1 MRKTIFTLGLMLAA
15 ALSLTN
21 CTKNEEANFTPE
33 VQVPFEFYANM
44 DDTRT
49 TNKGIKTEWVAGDA
63 INVFHAEATTDTYVS
78 DGSFTTEDE
87 SGLFKGALTAELTA
101 ATYDWY
107 AFYPYSSYIKTPANT
122 SAGYM
127 PVGCKSNQTQTQSGN
142 DNMSHIAGG
151 DYPLYG
157 VAKSVAASEKPQITM
172 KHLTSLLAF
181 DVYDQTGEGFVVESI
196 AFTAPEDIVGTYYIN
211 FAAEPVVYTGS
222 GDNYV
227 SSTATLT
234 VEDGEEVT
242 GDGAMFYMGIKPFTA
257 KINSTLTVKITT
269 DKGTFEKSI
278 TLTKDTTFAA
288 GKFKTLTVNVDE
300 LEGNDPSGLTSTI
313 SFATTDQRES
323 QTTTAQVWTNGEIT
337 FTNEKA
343 KATSNVVGN
352 SNPVRIYKNSNII
365 IASSV
370 GKITKI
376 EFNSEKDYSDSPYL
390 TQLKTSLSSLNPTVD
405 GQKVTVV
412 LSEPTDEI
420 TIAMSAGQA
429 RLYSLTVTY
438 TPADAS
444 APIIGLEKTSLNVD
458 AAATSEEVAVTIKN
472 INESDV
478 NITCDVD
485 WVKAALA
492 NGVLTLNIDENT
504 TTEVRNAS
512 ITLSANGATAT
523 VTVEQKGKPVAAQL
537 ITVAEFLAKEESED
551 VEYILSGTITSVAN
565 TTYGNFDLTDDT
577 GTVYIYG
584 LVSPDGATNKYW
596 ATSGAKI
603 GDDIVVKTIRT
614 SFNNTPQGK
623 NAKFVELVS
632 PGTRAFYTVDPMAV
646 DFASAGGSRNVNVT
660 TYNTNATVSA
670 TSDNDVF
677 TVSVSGKVVTISAV
691 ANEPEEEIEGVVTIN
706 VGNLAPTEVKVTLAA
721 KPAAGAVEGGSDDFH
736 TISST
741 NISYTSGKTTAG
753 WAYTNCA
760 IFKGGTSDS
769 SPAFNM
775 IGDASN
781 RALCMNGKTSAA
793 GTITS
798 PTLTTG
804 CGTLKFN
811 YGLPFSD
818 TKIKF
823 SVEIM
828 QNGAVV
834 KNFTVQNLSATML
847 TKYSFEETVNVTGD
861 FQIVFKN
868 LFPSS
873 STSNKD
879 RTAIWDVE
887 WTGYNN

>member
-15 ALSLTN
+15 ALSLTS
-21 CTKNEEANFTPE
+21 CSKNEEVNFTPE
-33 VQVPFEFYANM
+33 VKIPFEFYANM

-49 TNKGIKTEWVAGDA
+49 VNDGMVGTDWVAGDE
-63 INVFHAEATTDTYVS
+63 INVFHAEATTVTYVS
-78 DGSFTTEDE
+78 DGSFTTEDAT
-87 SGLFKGALTAELTA
+87 GLFTGTLAGELTA
-101 ATYDWY
+101 AAYDWY
-107 AFYPYSSYIKTPANT
+107 VFYPYSSYITTPANT

-196 AFTAPEDIVGTYYIN
+196 AFTAPEDIVGTYFIN
-211 FAAEPVVYTGS
+211 FAAEPVEYTGS

-242 GDGAMFYMGIKPFTA
+242 ADGAMFYMGIKPFTA
-257 KINSTLTVKITT
+257 ETNSTLTVKITT

-300 LEGNDPSGLTSTI
+300 LEGNEPSEPTGLTSTI

-323 QTTTAQVWTNGEIT
+323 ITNTAQVWTNGEIT
-337 FTNEKA
+337 FTNNKA
-343 KATSNVVGN
+343 KSTTNVGN
-352 SNPVRIYKNSNII
+352 YHNPVRLYKSSEIVI
-365 IASSV
+365 SSSV

-376 EFNSEKDYSDSPYL
+376 EFNSVTGEKFEF
-390 TQLKTSLSSLNPTVD
+390 LKESLSAFNPTVD
-405 GQKVTVV
+405 GQKITIV

-429 RLYSLTVTY
+429 QLYSLTVTY

-458 AAATSEEVAVTIKN
+458 DAAASETIAVTLMN

-492 NGVLTLNIDENT
+492 NSVLTLNIEENT

-512 ITLSANGATAT
+512 ITLSANGTTAT
-523 VTVEQKGKPVAAQL
+523 VAVEQKGKPVEARL
-537 ITVAEFLAKEESED
+537 ITVAEFFAMEESEE
-551 VEYILSGTITSVAN
+551 VEYILSGTITSVTN

-584 LVSPDGATNKYW
+584 LCSPEGESKYW
-596 ATSGAKI
+596 AESGAKI

-632 PGTRAFYTVDPMAV
+632 PGTRAFYTVDPMVV
-646 DFASAGGSRNVNVT
+646 DFASAGGSSNVNVT
-660 TYNTNATVSA
+660 TYNTDATVSA
-670 TSDNDVF
+670 TSDKDVF
-677 TVSVSGKVVTISAV
+677 TVSVSGKVVTISAA
-691 ANEPEEEIEGVVTIN
+691 ANELEEEIEGVVTIK
-706 VGNLAPTEVKVTLAA
+706 VGDLAPTEVKVTLAA
-721 KPAAGAVEGGSDDFH
+721 KPAAGTVEGGSDDFH
-736 TISST
+736 TISAT
-741 NISYTSGKTTAG
+741 NTSYVSGKTTAG

-769 SPAFNM
+769 SPAFKM

-781 RALCMNGKTSAA
+781 RALCMNGKTTAK

-811 YGLPFSD
+811 YGLPFGDS
-818 TKIKF
+818 KIKF
-823 SVEIM
+823 QVEIK
-828 QNGAVV
+828 QNGTVV
-834 KNFTVQNLSATML
+834 KTITVDKSSANKY
-847 TKYSFEETVNVTGD
+847 TKYSHEEEVNVAGE
-861 FQIVFKN
+861 FQIVFTN
-868 LFPSS
+868 LSPSN